1 MNIKDL
7 SLFLLRVGLGVLFFY
22 AGWTKVTASEP
33 WTAAGYLKG
42 AAGPLAET
50 FKTLASN
57 PTVDLLVMWGLTLGG
72 LALILGVFS
81 RLASIGLALLM
92 ALIYLSRF
100 PPAAP
105 NWYIDDHIIY
115 IAGLAVVA
123 AFGAG
128 RVWGLGRWFGK
139 FSPWLV

>member
-7 SLFLLRVGLGVLFFY
+7 SLVLLRVGLGVLFFY

-50 FKTLASN
+50 FKGLAANS
-57 PTVDLLVMWGLTLGG
+57 TIDMLVMMGLTLGG
-72 LALILGVFS
+72 LALILGIFT
-81 RLASIGLALLM
+81 RLAAIGLAALM
-92 ALIYLSRF
+92 ALIYLSHF

-105 NWYIDDHIIY
+105 NWYVDDHIIY

-128 RVWGLGRWFGK
+128 RVWGLGKWAGK
-139 FSPWLV
+139 YSPWLV